1 MYHFAV
7 VALFGLATLKL
18 ADLLVELVPSLG
30 KTRTILSFAVAIAA
44 MLAVDHS
51 LFAGFGVELRES
63 WMGTVATGAVVGA
76 LAGAWSTVLG
86 WLESGRTETTERRS
100 GRRPPHRRLTHPH
113 PSPTPGAPQRRGAL
127 GASGPSRPRLLCRA
141 RSSSSSSGVMSTARA
156 LEPSDGP
163 TSRGAPA
170 GP

>member
-30 KTRTILSFAVAIAA
+30 KTRTILSFALAIAA
-44 MLAVDHS
+44 MLAVDYS
-51 LFAGFGVELRES
+51 LFAGFGVQLRES

-86 WLESGRTETTERRS
+86 WLESGRTETTDRRS
-100 GRRPPHRRLTHPH
+100 GGARRI
-113 PSPTPGAPQRRGAL
+113 AA
-127 GASGPSRPRLLCRA
+127 
-141 RSSSSSSGVMSTARA
+141 
-156 LEPSDGP
+156 
-163 TSRGAPA
+163 
-170 GP
+170 